1 MKKILTL
8 SIAVLLACASAFA
21 QKVQVGAAK
30 VDITPTKEQLKL
42 SIDSIRGKLY
52 VKAIYV
58 TDGTTPIVIASIDGN
73 STGMGDIVKKS
84 SQMAGVPE
92 ENYLFTGTH
101 THSGNT
107 RSETFGGGFPTRQT
121 IEEAFIKAVNEAKA
135 HTAPARVCFGKT
147 ALDLNVNRDNY
158 NSKQEW
164 EQEPNWTA
172 PSDKDLTV
180 LSFVGDDDVP
190 IAVYMN
196 YAMHPVN
203 FFQSGVTTPDFPGDA
218 CDFIEDVF
226 DGKTVALFSQG
237 ASGDQ
242 NPKLAYTSVFKDEPR
257 KAFYHGKP
265 DIYAIPETPEEIA
278 AREKS
283 NHLRDEYAH
292 MLGTSIGFAAIKI
305 MHYDMKPEADTKI
318 WAGKTTITC
327 PGRERLDNEG
337 RENYDPGYKD
347 AADVHIG
354 VGVMKIGDIDLVSV
368 SGEIYS
374 EIGQRI
380 KRESP
385 SSKTM
390 VVSLAEGPFES
401 GYIYSDNAAHHLT
414 FQVVG
419 SRLKPGYAETGIVNA
434 ALDLL
439 EKAKSENNK
448 IQVIKY

>member
-1 MKKILTL
+1 VKKGNEKITHMKRFLTIAVAILLTL
-8 SIAVLLACASAFA
+8 SSAFA

-30 VDITPTKEQLKL
+30 VDITPTKDQLKL
-42 SIDSIRGKLY
+42 PIDGIRGKLY
-52 VKAIYV
+52 VKAIYI

-73 STGMGDIVKKS
+73 SNGFGEAVKKS
-84 SQMAGVPE
+84 SQISGVPV

-107 RSETFGGGFPTRQT
+107 RSENFGGGFPTRQT

-135 HTAPARVCFGKT
+135 HTAPARVCFGKET
-147 ALDLNVNRDNY
+147 LDLNVNRDLF
-158 NSKQEW
+158 NSKQDW

-172 PSDKDLTV
+172 PSDKDLSV
-180 LSFVGDDDVP
+180 ISFLGDDDVP

-203 FFQSGVTTPDFPGDA
+203 FFQSGITTPDFPGDA

-257 KAFYHGKP
+257 KAIYHGKP
-265 DIYAIPETPEEIA
+265 DIYAIPETAEEIA
-278 AREKS
+278 ARNKS
-283 NHLRDEYAH
+283 NHIRDEYAH
-292 MLGTSIGFAAIKI
+292 MLGTSIGFTAIKI
-305 MHYDMKPEADTKI
+305 MHYNMKPEVDTKI
-318 WAGKTTITC
+318 YAAKTTITC
-327 PGRERLDNEG
+327 PGRQRIDTEG

-347 AADVHIG
+347 APDVHIG
-354 VGVMKIGDIDLVSV
+354 VGLMKIGDIDLVSV
-368 SGEIYS
+368 SGEVYT
-374 EIGQRI
+374 EIGQRV

-385 SSKTM
+385 STKTIF
-390 VVSLAEGPFES
+390 VTLAEGPSES
-401 GYIYSDNAAHHLT
+401 GYIYSDNAANHLT

-434 ALDLL
+434 ALDLID
-439 EKAKSENNK
+439 KSK
-448 IQVIKY
+448 